1 MDRLDAMAM
10 FVAAVDEGSL
20 AAAARKLG
28 RSAPSVTRAI
38 ALLEAWSGE
47 RLLHRSSRRIRL
59 TEAGDKRLASYRLVL
74 AELAAADAQP
84 AAVAGS
90 LVLTTP
96 VQFGRFAVMP
106 VLESFL
112 EQHPGVSARM
122 LLLDRVVSLVE
133 EGVDVAVRLAALPDS
148 ALSAVRVGE
157 VRRMVCAAPAYLE
170 AAGAPDRPDDLA
182 SHACIA
188 LSDVSDLE
196 LWPFETQDAPRRR
209 VRSVQVRARLTV
221 NSAAATLDAALRGQ
235 GVGRFMAYQVAE
247 LIAQGRLTPLLQDF
261 EPPPV
266 PVHLV
271 FHPTGRRGGAVR
283 AFVDHATPRLRRRL
297 AEVAAALNPSSTP
310 SS

>member
-1 MDRLDAMAM
+1 M
-10 FVAAVDEGSL
+10 
-20 AAAARKLG
+20 
-28 RSAPSVTRAI
+28 TRAI
-38 ALLEAWSGE
+38 ALLEARSGE
-47 RLLHRSSRRIRL
+47 RLLHRSSRRLRL
-59 TEAGDKRLASYRLVL
+59 TEAGERRLASYRLVL
-74 AELAAADAQP
+74 SELAAADAAP
-84 AAVAGS
+84 AAVAGA

-112 EQHPGVSARM
+112 GHHPGVSARM

-148 ALSAVRVGE
+148 ALSAVRLGE

-170 AAGAPDRPDDLA
+170 AAGVPARPADLA
-182 SHACIA
+182 AHACLA
-188 LSDVSDLE
+188 LSDAGDVE
-196 LWPFETQDAPRRR
+196 LWPFAMHDDARPRL
-209 VRSVQVRARLTV
+209 RSVQVKARLTV

-283 AFVDHATPRLRRRL
+283 AFVDHAAPRLRRRL
-297 AEVAAALNPSSTP
+297 AEITAALDRSDRSA
-310 SS
+310 